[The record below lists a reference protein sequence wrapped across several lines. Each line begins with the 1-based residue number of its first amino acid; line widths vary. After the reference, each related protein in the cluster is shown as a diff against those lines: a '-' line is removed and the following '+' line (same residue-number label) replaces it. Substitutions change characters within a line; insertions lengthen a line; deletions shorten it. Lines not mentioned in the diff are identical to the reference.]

1 MGYFLAPS
9 TSAALSR
16 LTAVDAAPDSAP
28 LERLRAIRSLLLE
41 LDSDPATLVGV
52 RDALRDGVG
61 WDELADAA
69 ALKPAAAKWRWSGTD
84 AEIAARQAAGRK
96 RAARPSAV
104 PTDLPGLSVS
114 EAAAQLGVTAQAI
127 YLKLSRGKLSGRTV
141 ELADGRSYKRVFL
154 DGDPDAP
161 TPGGTDARLDR
172 AEPVE
177 DNDPTDPTDPTAS
190 SPDAH

>member
-16 LTAVDAAPDSAP
+16 LAALDAAPGSAP

-41 LDSDPATLVGV
+41 LDADPATLVGV
-52 RDALRDGVG
+52 RDALRGGAD
-61 WDELADAA
+61 WDEIADAA
-69 ALKPAAAKWRWSGTD
+69 GLKPAAAKWRWTGTD
-84 AEIAARQAAGRK
+84 AEIAARQVAGRK

-127 YLKLSRGKLSGRTV
+127 YLKLSRGKLAGRTV
-141 ELADGRSYKRVFL
+141 EIADGRSYKRVFL
-154 DGDPDAP
+154 NDDPNARGDARRDP
-161 TPGGTDARLDR
+161 ARLDP
-172 AEPVE
+172 AQSVE
-177 DNDPTDPTDPTAS
+177 DNDPTAS
-190 SPDAH
+190 SPDAP

>member
-1 MGYFLAPS
+1 MGHYLAPS
-9 TSAALSR
+9 TGAALAR
-16 LTAVDAAPDSAP
+16 LTALDSDLGAAP
-28 LERLRAIRSLLLE
+28 LERLKAIRSLLLE
-41 LDSDPATLVGV
+41 LDMDPATLVGV
-52 RDALRDGVG
+52 RESLRGGAD
-61 WDELADAA
+61 WEEIADAA
-69 ALKPAAAKWRWSGTD
+69 GLKPAAAKWRWSGTD
-84 AEIAARQAAGRK
+84 AEIAARQVAGRK

-114 EAAAQLGVTAQAI
+114 EAAAQLGVTPQAI

-154 DGDPDAP
+154 DGDADARM
-161 TPGGTDARLDR
+161 PGGTAARLDR

-177 DNDPTDPTDPTAS
+177 DNNPTDPTDPTAS

>member
-16 LTAVDAAPDSAP
+16 LVALDAGPGGVP

-41 LDSDPATLVGV
+41 LDADPATLVGV
-52 RDALRDGVG
+52 RDALRGGVD
-61 WDELADAA
+61 WDDIADAA
-69 ALKPAAAKWRWSGTD
+69 GLKPAAAKWRWSGSD

-96 RAARPSAV
+96 RGARPSAV
-104 PTDLPGLSVS
+104 PTDLPGLSVA

-127 YLKLSRGKLSGRTV
+127 YLRLSRGKLVGRTI
-141 ELADGRSYKRVFL
+141 ELSDGRSYKRVFL
-154 DGDPDAP
+154 HED
-161 TPGGTDARLDR
+161 TDARLDH

-177 DNDPTDPTDPTAS
+177 DNEATHPIAS
-190 SPDAH
+190 SPDAPRRRSPNHD

>member
-16 LTAVDAAPDSAP
+16 LAALDAAPGSAP
-28 LERLRAIRSLLLE
+28 LERMRAIRSLLLE
-41 LDSDPATLVGV
+41 LDADPATLVGV
-52 RDALRDGVG
+52 RDALREGAD
-61 WDELADAA
+61 WEQIADAA
-69 ALKPAAAKWRWSGTD
+69 GLKPAAAKWRWGGTD

-114 EAAAQLGVTAQAI
+114 EAAAKLGVTAQAI
-127 YLKLSRGKLSGRTV
+127 YLKLSRGKMVGRTI

-154 DGDPDAP
+154 NEGPDTDTDAAA
-161 TPGGTDARLDR
+161 DARLDR

-177 DNDPTDPTDPTAS
+177 DNNPTDPTST
-190 SPDAH
+190 SPDAP